1 MKMGKM
7 KLKWIKLTTDM
18 FDNPKIKYIRNL
30 PDGDRVL
37 LVWVAILTMAGRC
50 NSNGMLILADTIP
63 YTAKMI
69 ADEYRF
75 DVAVVE
81 YAVNVFLKM
90 NMLQCDDGTLE
101 IPGWSEY
108 QNIDKI
114 NQVQE
119 QNRIRQQR
127 HREKMKLLAQKEDSD
142 EKNNVTVTLPERY
155 SSISYSYSNSISNSN
170 SISDSNNNNII
181 SNTDI
186 DNKKIIDNK
195 NKYRWVIDAWNSL
208 SQYGLTPI
216 KSIPASGTRRSLLD
230 ARLREYGDE
239 SFGTCIENIRN
250 SDFLL
255 GKHGG
260 KPWQISFDWLIKP
273 CNYIKVYEGNYSNKR
288 PNKEP
293 EKESENTSRFRN
305 CPDDLVKALQDK
317 GAILEDESLDYS
329 LITDPELN
337 ELRKYGA
344 C

>member
-1 MKMGKM
+1 MSKM

-108 QNIDKI
+108 QSIDKI

-127 HREKMKLLAQKEDSD
+127 HREKLKALAQKEDSD
-142 EKNNVTVTLPERY
+142 EKNNVIVTLPERY
-155 SSISYSYSNSISNSN
+155 SSISISNSYSNSN

-186 DNKKIIDNK
+186 NNKNNIS

-216 KSIPASGTRRSLLD
+216 KSIPASGNRRLLLE

-239 SFGTCIENIRN
+239 SFGICIENIRN

-255 GKHGG
+255 GRHNG

-293 EKESENTSRFRN
+293 DKEPENTSRFRN
-305 CPDDLVKALQDK
+305 CPDGLVKALQQK

-337 ELRKYGA
+337 ELRKCGA

>member
-1 MKMGKM
+1 MSKM

-50 NSNGMLILADTIP
+50 NANGMLILADTIP
-63 YTAKMI
+63 YTPKMI
-69 ADEYRF
+69 ADEYGF
-75 DVAVVE
+75 DHAVVE
-81 YAVNVFLKM
+81 YAVNVFLKL
-90 NMLQCDDGTLE
+90 NMLADQDGSLE

-108 QNIDKI
+108 QSIDKI
-114 NQVQE
+114 NHVQE

-127 HREKMKLLAQKEDSD
+127 HREKVKLLAQKEDSD

-155 SSISYSYSNSISNSN
+155 SSISISNSYSNSN
-170 SISDSNNNNII
+170 SISEFISDSK
-181 SNTDI
+181 DI
-186 DNKKIIDNK
+186 DTKKT
-195 NKYRWVIDAWNSL
+195 KYKWVIDAWNSL
-208 SQYGLTPI
+208 SQYGITPI
-216 KSIPASGTRRSLLD
+216 RAIPVSGTRRSLLD

-239 SFGTCIENIRN
+239 SFGICIDNIRD

-273 CNYIKVYEGNYSNKR
+273 SNYIKVYEGNYSAR
-288 PNKEP
+288 PAKVKSDTDP
-293 EKESENTSRFRN
+293 ISESRFRD
-305 CPDDLVKALQDK
+305 CPKELVEALQAK

-329 LITDPELN
+329 LITDSELKA
-337 ELRKYGA
+337 LRKCGA

>member
-1 MKMGKM
+1 MSKM

-75 DVAVVE
+75 DQGVVE
-81 YAVNVFLKM
+81 YAIAVFIKM
-90 NMLQCDDGTLE
+90 NMLKACEDGMLE

-108 QNIDKI
+108 QSIDKI
-114 NQVQE
+114 SQVQE
-119 QNRIRQQR
+119 QNRIRQKR
-127 HREKMKLLAQKEDSD
+127 HKEKLKALAQKEDSD
-142 EKNNVTVTLPERY
+142 TENNVIVTLPERY
-155 SSISYSYSNSISNSN
+155 SSISISNSYSNSNSISD

-186 DNKKIIDNK
+186 NNKNNIS

-216 KSIPASGTRRSLLD
+216 KSIPASGNRRILLE

-239 SFGTCIENIRN
+239 SFGICIENIRD

-255 GKHGG
+255 GKHNG

-305 CPDDLVKALQDK
+305 CPEDLVKMLKDK

-329 LITDPELN
+329 LLTDPELS

>member
-1 MKMGKM
+1 MKMSKM

-108 QNIDKI
+108 QSIDKI
-114 NQVQE
+114 SQVQE

-127 HREKMKLLAQKEDSD
+127 HREKMKALAQKEDSD
-142 EKNNVTVTLPERY
+142 EKNNVIVTLPERY
-155 SSISYSYSNSISNSN
+155 SSISISNSYSNSN

-186 DNKKIIDNK
+186 NNKNNIS

-216 KSIPASGTRRSLLD
+216 KSIPASGNRRILLE

-239 SFGTCIENIRN
+239 SFGTCIENIRD

-293 EKESENTSRFRN
+293 EMKSEDTSRFRN
-305 CPDDLVKALQDK
+305 CPDDLVKALQQK

-329 LITDPELN
+329 LITDSELN

>member
-1 MKMGKM
+1 MSKM

-18 FDNPKIKYIRNL
+18 FDNPKIKYIRSL
-30 PDGDRVL
+30 PDGDRIL

-50 NSNGMLILADTIP
+50 NSSGMLILADTIP
-63 YTAKMI
+63 YTPKMI
-69 ADEYRF
+69 ADEYGF
-75 DVAVVE
+75 DHAVVE
-81 YAVNVFLKM
+81 YAVNVFLKL
-90 NMLQCDDGTLE
+90 NMLADQDGSLE

-108 QNIDKI
+108 QSADKMA
-114 NQVQE
+114 NMQE
-119 QNRIRQQR
+119 QHRIRQQR
-127 HREKMKLLAQKEDSD
+127 YRERQKLLSQKSDSD
-142 EKNNVTVTLPERY
+142 NENDVTVTSPRRN

-216 KSIPASGTRRSLLD
+216 KSIPATGNRRILLE

-239 SFGTCIENIRN
+239 SFGTCIENIRD

-293 EKESENTSRFRN
+293 EKKSEDTSRFRN
-305 CPDDLVKALQDK
+305 CPDDLVKALQQK

-329 LITDPELN
+329 LVTDSELN

>member
-1 MKMGKM
+1 M
-7 KLKWIKLTTDM
+7 KLKWIKLTVDM

-50 NSNGMLILADTIP
+50 NANGMLILADTIP
-63 YTAKMI
+63 YTPKMI
-69 ADEYRF
+69 ADEYGF
-75 DVAVVE
+75 DHAVVE
-81 YAVNVFLKM
+81 YAVNVFLKL
-90 NMLQCDDGTLE
+90 NMLADQDGSLE

-108 QNIDKI
+108 QSIDKI
-114 NQVQE
+114 NHVQE

-127 HREKMKLLAQKEDSD
+127 HREKVKLLAQKEDSD

-155 SSISYSYSNSISNSN
+155 SSISISNSYSNSN
-170 SISDSNNNNII
+170 SISEFISDSK
-181 SNTDI
+181 DI
-186 DNKKIIDNK
+186 DTKKT
-195 NKYRWVIDAWNSL
+195 KYKWVIDAWNSL
-208 SQYGLTPI
+208 SQYGITPI
-216 KSIPASGTRRSLLD
+216 KTIPASGNRRSLLD

-239 SFGTCIENIRN
+239 SFGICIDNIRD

-273 CNYIKVYEGNYSNKR
+273 SNYIKVYEGNYSAR
-288 PNKEP
+288 PTKTKSDTDPINE
-293 EKESENTSRFRN
+293 SRFRD
-305 CPDDLVKALQDK
+305 CPKELVEALQEK

-329 LITDPELN
+329 LITDSELKA
-337 ELRKYGA
+337 LRKYGA